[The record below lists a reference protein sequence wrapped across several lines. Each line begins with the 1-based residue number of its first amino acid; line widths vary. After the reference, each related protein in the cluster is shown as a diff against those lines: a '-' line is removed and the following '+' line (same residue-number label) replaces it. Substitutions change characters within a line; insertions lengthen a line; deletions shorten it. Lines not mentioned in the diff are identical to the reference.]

1 MAMNTAAASPSGAQA
16 PKAVHRILGIFT
28 VIHPGEAL
36 TAALL
41 TANLFLLLTAY
52 YIIKPVREA
61 LMLGSWSP
69 EAKSYLG
76 VAQAV
81 LLIFIV
87 KAFSRL
93 ASRVPRHVL
102 ITRVTLFFISNL
114 VLFYL
119 LHGLGFS
126 GKALGMAYFVWTGI
140 FNVMVIAQ
148 FWAFAN
154 DIYTLEA
161 GKRLFPI
168 VAFGATAG
176 GFVGSEL
183 AKRLAHTR
191 SVYEMMLVAGAILG
205 VCIAFA
211 RTIHHREITGRA
223 CRVTGGGDAASPPGD
238 APDARSA
245 GATGSRE
252 PRNAGGPG
260 PRGPGDARNAGGP
273 GPRGPGDARNAG
285 GPGPRGPGDARNAGG
300 PGPRGPAEDKAKPL
314 EKGGGFRLLGKNRYL
329 LLIALFVLLLNF
341 VNTNGEYI
349 LGNIVAPAAHKAA
362 AAAALPP
369 AQAEA
374 FVEQYIA
381 RFYAGFNG
389 IMNLWAMFVQL
400 FVVSRIFR
408 WFGVR
413 WAIFF
418 LPLIALGGYAAVSL
432 GASLLLVKWVKALE
446 NGSDYSIMNTTRHA
460 LFLITTRE
468 EKYKAK
474 AAIDTFFQR
483 TGDTLSALLVF
494 LNITLF
500 SLRIETIALINV
512 IAVAAWI
519 GIGILIFR
527 RHKILSAAAGRA

>member
-1 MAMNTAAASPSGAQA
+1 MVMNTAAASPSGAQA

-252 PRNAGGPG
+252 PRNALRAKRPARETRGGHAQESCG
-260 PRGPGDARNAGGP
+260 EDELKRVAGGP
-273 GPRGPGDARNAG
+273 GPS
-285 GPGPRGPGDARNAGG
+285 
-300 PGPRGPAEDKAKPL
+300 GPAEDKAKPL

-349 LGNIVAPAAHKAA
+349 LGNIVAPAAHK